1 MSTPDEGQ
9 VARDLA
15 AFLTTKDG
23 YQRLS
28 PIEGR
33 VRGEIGKL
41 AQEIATEVVAAHP
54 SLRAAIVE
62 MTQRVVS
69 AALRDD
75 EYLRGVVTAAVGKAL
90 GQLVAER
97 DLEPRS
103 DD

>member
-1 MSTPDEGQ
+1 MSTPDESQ

-15 AFLTTKDG
+15 AFLVTKDG

-33 VRGEIGKL
+33 VRSEIAKL
-41 AQEIATEVVAAHP
+41 AQEISEEVVAAHP
-54 SLRAAIVE
+54 SLRAAIAE
-62 MTQRVVS
+62 MTHRVVS

-97 DLEPRS
+97 GTDQGS

>member
-1 MSTPDEGQ
+1 MTSPDETQ

-23 YQRLS
+23 YSRLS

-33 VRGEIGKL
+33 VRAEIGLL
-41 AQEIATEVVAAHP
+41 AQHVAREVVEAHP
-54 SLRAAIVE
+54 SLRAAITE

-75 EYLRGVVTAAVGKAL
+75 EFLRDVVTNAVGKAL

-97 DLEPRS
+97 DTDE
-103 DD
+103 